1 MKPVK
6 PPRINGRV
14 PVLSAQEAVN
24 YIPDE
29 ATLCVLGAGG
39 GILEATTLI
48 TALADK
54 YKQTQTPRN
63 LSIISPTGL
72 GDRADR
78 GISPLAQE
86 GLVKWALCGHWGQSP
101 RISELAEQNKI
112 IAYNYPQGV
121 LTQTLRAAAAH
132 QPGIISDIGIGTFV
146 DPRQQGGKLNEVTKE
161 DLIKLVEFDNK
172 EYLYYKAIAPDIA
185 FIRATTCDSEG
196 YATFEDEVMYLD
208 ALVIAQAVHNNGGIV
223 MMQVQKM
230 VKKATLHPKS
240 VRIPGY
246 LVDIVVVDPDQTQL
260 YGGAPVNRF
269 ISGDFTLDDS
279 TKLSLPLNQ
288 RKLVARRALFE
299 MRKGAVGNV
308 GVGIADGIGLV
319 AREEGC
325 ADDFILTVETGP
337 IGGITSQGIAFGA
350 NVNTRAI
357 LDMTSQFDF
366 YHGGGLDV
374 CYLSFAEGDQHGN
387 VGVHKFNG
395 KIMGTGGFIDI
406 SATSKKII
414 FCGTLTAGSLK
425 TEITDG
431 KLNIVQEGRVKKF
444 IRELPEITFSGKIA
458 LERGLDVR
466 YITERAVFTLKE
478 DGLHLI
484 EIAPGV
490 DLQKD
495 ILDKMDFTPVISPEL
510 KLMDERLFIDAAMG
524 FVLPEAAH

>member
-161 DLIKLVEFDNK
+161 
-172 EYLYYKAIAPDIA
+172 
-185 FIRATTCDSEG
+185 
-196 YATFEDEVMYLD
+196 
-208 ALVIAQAVHNNGGIV
+208 
-223 MMQVQKM
+223 
-230 VKKATLHPKS
+230 
-240 VRIPGY
+240 
-246 LVDIVVVDPDQTQL
+246 
-260 YGGAPVNRF
+260 
-269 ISGDFTLDDS
+269 
-279 TKLSLPLNQ
+279 
-288 RKLVARRALFE
+288 
-299 MRKGAVGNV
+299 
-308 GVGIADGIGLV
+308 
-319 AREEGC
+319 
-325 ADDFILTVETGP
+325 
-337 IGGITSQGIAFGA
+337 
-350 NVNTRAI
+350 
-357 LDMTSQFDF
+357 
-366 YHGGGLDV
+366 
-374 CYLSFAEGDQHGN
+374 
-387 VGVHKFNG
+387 
-395 KIMGTGGFIDI
+395 
-406 SATSKKII
+406 
-414 FCGTLTAGSLK
+414 
-425 TEITDG
+425 
-431 KLNIVQEGRVKKF
+431 
-444 IRELPEITFSGKIA
+444 
-458 LERGLDVR
+458 
-466 YITERAVFTLKE
+466 
-478 DGLHLI
+478 
-484 EIAPGV
+484 
-490 DLQKD
+490 
-495 ILDKMDFTPVISPEL
+495 
-510 KLMDERLFIDAAMG
+510 
-524 FVLPEAAH
+524 